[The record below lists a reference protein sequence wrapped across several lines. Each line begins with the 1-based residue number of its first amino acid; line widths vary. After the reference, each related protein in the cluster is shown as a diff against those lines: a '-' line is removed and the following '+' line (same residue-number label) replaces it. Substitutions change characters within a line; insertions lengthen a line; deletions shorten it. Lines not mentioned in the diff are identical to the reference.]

1 MKTLIIL
8 AHPSK
13 YGFAR
18 RASQAYAQELR
29 ERGHEVELLDL
40 YLPENRQEFLV
51 FEDIRKMEAD
61 PSVARMQEKISAS
74 DELVFAFPLWWFA
87 EPAILKNFW
96 DKNMTARYAYRYVDG
111 KPVGLLNG
119 KTARVFITSDGAR
132 YLQWLLLNPVKH
144 IWWLARLRFCGISLT
159 SFTVFDRM
167 LFRSE
172 ENKSALLEKVKEMA
186 R

>member
-18 RASQAYAQELR
+18 RISETYAQAAKAKGNEA
-29 ERGHEVELLDL
+29 ELLDL
-40 YLPENRQEFLV
+40 YAEENRQELLA
-51 FEDIRKMEAD
+51 FEDIRKMEVD
-61 PSVARMQEKISAS
+61 PSVAHMQEKISAS

-96 DKNMTARYAYRYVDG
+96 DKNMTAHYAYHYVDG
-111 KPVGLLNG
+111 KPVGLLGG
-119 KTARVFITSDGAR
+119 KTARVFITSDGSKIFQ
-132 YLQWLLLNPVKH
+132 LLLLNPIKNV
-144 IWWLARLRFCGISLT
+144 WWLARCKFCGISLK
-159 SFTVFDRM
+159 SFTVFDKM

-172 ENKSALLEKVKEMA
+172 EDKLKLLEKVKKMA
-186 R
+186 